1 VSDERDPEK
10 EDGRA
15 PDGTPRPEAAD
26 ENDGRPLTGE
36 PAEPMRLRPEPPRVT
51 RLSRKVLAG
60 LGLVASLGIG
70 GALVYALQT
79 RNAGNHGQELY
90 STDNRTTPDGLN
102 GMPKT
107 YGDVPRLG
115 PALPGDLGRPILN
128 AQNGGQPVPA
138 PGIVNP
144 APVGPSPEEQRRAQ
158 ELEAA
163 RTARLFASTE
173 TRPASTPTAIQSS
186 ATAAPAADLASLG
199 LAPQPTTPSA
209 QDRQLAFLNQ
219 TPDKRT
225 VSPDRIAAAASANVL
240 QAGAVISAALI
251 TGIRSDLPGQITAQV
266 TENIYDSPTGKILL
280 IPQGARIIGQYDN
293 GVGFG
298 QRRILLVWNRLIF
311 PNGRSIVL
319 ERQPGADAEGYA
331 GLEDG
336 VDYHWGELFK
346 AAALST
352 LLSVG
357 AESGSSSDESDIVRA
372 LRNGASDSISQTG
385 QQIVQR
391 QLNIQPTLTIRPGFP
406 VRVIVTRDLVLAP
419 YSQGGTP

>member
-1 VSDERDPEK
+1 MSDELDPGK
-10 EDGRA
+10 EEGKK
-15 PDGTPRPEAAD
+15 PEPSRQPETD
-26 ENDGRPLTGE
+26 EDTRPLTGE
-36 PAEPMRLRPEPPRVT
+36 PVAPMRLRPEPPRVT

-60 LGLVASLGIG
+60 LGLAASLGVG
-70 GALVYALQT
+70 GALIYALQT
-79 RNAGNHGQELY
+79 RNGANQGQELY
-90 STDNRTTPDGLN
+90 STDNRSTPDGLA
-102 GMPKT
+102 GLPKD
-107 YGDVPRLG
+107 YSGVPKLG
-115 PALPGDLGRPILN
+115 PPLPGDLGRPILN
-128 AQNGGQPVPA
+128 AQNAGQPVSTPPIA
-138 PGIVNP
+138 TPS
-144 APVGPSPEEQRRAQ
+144 GPSPEEQRRAQ

-173 TRPASTPTAIQSS
+173 TRPANNGTVAQP
-186 ATAAPAADLASLG
+186 ATAALPQPDLASLG
-199 LAPQPTTPSA
+199 LAPQPATPSA

-225 VSPDRIAAAASANVL
+225 VSPDRVAAPASANVL
-240 QAGAVISAALI
+240 QAGAVIAAALI

-266 TENIYDSPTGKILL
+266 TENVYDSPTGKILL
-280 IPQGARIIGQYDN
+280 IPQGTRVIGQYDN

-298 QRRILLVWNRLIF
+298 QRRVLLVWNRLIF

-319 ERQPGADAEGYA
+319 ERQPGADVEGYA

-357 AESGSSSDESDIVRA
+357 AEAGPSSNESDIARA
-372 LRNGASDSISQTG
+372 LRQGASNSVSQTG

-391 QLNIQPTLTIRPGFP
+391 QLNIAPTLTIRPGFP
-406 VRVIVTRDLVLAP
+406 VRVIVTRDLALEE
-419 YSQGGTP
+419 YGG

>member
-1 VSDERDPEK
+1 VSNNDPENEEGREPEVGRPVEPT
-10 EDGRA
+10 EDDA
-15 PDGTPRPEAAD
+15 
-26 ENDGRPLTGE
+26 RPLTGE
-36 PAEPMRLRPEPPRVT
+36 PVAPMRLRPEPPRVT

-60 LGLVASLGIG
+60 LGLAASVGVG
-70 GALVYALQT
+70 GALIYALQT
-79 RNAGNHGQELY
+79 RHGGEQGQELI
-90 STDNRTTPDGLN
+90 STDNRTTPDGLA
-102 GMPKT
+102 GLPKD
-107 YGDVPRLG
+107 YSGVPKLG
-115 PALPGDLGRPILN
+115 PPLPGDLGRPILN
-128 AQNGGQPVPA
+128 AQNAGQPVA
-138 PGIVNP
+138 TPGIATP
-144 APVGPSPEEQRRAQ
+144 SGPVGPTPEEQRRAQ
-158 ELEAA
+158 ELESA

-173 TRPASTPTAIQSS
+173 TRPGNTATTPPTATLPQ
-186 ATAAPAADLASLG
+186 PDLASLG
-199 LAPQPTTPSA
+199 LAPQPATPSA

-225 VSPDRIAAAASANVL
+225 VSPDRVTAPSSKNVL

-280 IPQGARIIGQYDN
+280 VPQGTRVIGQYDS

-311 PNGRSIVL
+311 PNGRSILL

-357 AESGSSSDESDIVRA
+357 AESGSSSGESEIVRA
-372 LRNGASDSISQTG
+372 LRNGASNSISQTG

-391 QLNIQPTLTIRPGFP
+391 QLNIAPTLTIRPGFP
-406 VRVIVTRDLVLAP
+406 VRVIVTRDLVLEP
-419 YSQGGTP
+419 YGG